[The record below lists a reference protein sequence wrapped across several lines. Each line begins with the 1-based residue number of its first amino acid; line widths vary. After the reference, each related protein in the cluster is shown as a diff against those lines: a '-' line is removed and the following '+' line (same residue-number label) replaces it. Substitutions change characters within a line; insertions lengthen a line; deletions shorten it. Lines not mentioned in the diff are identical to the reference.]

1 MDSLKYKGHKIYA
14 KPCKLPESQHW
25 AIEFQIAS
33 PKGDTIVAKI
43 FSAVN
48 TYKTEKE
55 AALHSLNLG
64 KQIIDSRPI
73 N

>member
-1 MDSLKYKGHKIYA
+1 MNSLEYKGHKIYI
-14 KPCKLPESQHW
+14 KPCKLPNSQRW
-25 AIEFQIAS
+25 AIEFQISS
-33 PKGDTIVAKI
+33 PKDDHIVAKT

-55 AALHSLNLG
+55 ATLHSLNLG

>member
-1 MDSLKYKGHKIYA
+1 MDSLEYKGHKIYA
-14 KPCKLPESQHW
+14 KPCKMPESRRW
-25 AIEFQIAS
+25 AIEFHIFS
-33 PKGDTIVAKI
+33 PKGDNIMAKT

-55 AALHSLNLG
+55 ATLHSLNLG
-64 KQIIDSRPI
+64 KQIIDSRPT